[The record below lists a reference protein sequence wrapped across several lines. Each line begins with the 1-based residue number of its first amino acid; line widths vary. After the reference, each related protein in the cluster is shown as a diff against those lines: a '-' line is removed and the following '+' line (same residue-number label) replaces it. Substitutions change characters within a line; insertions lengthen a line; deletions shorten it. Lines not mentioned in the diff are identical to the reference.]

1 MKTKIFAAAV
11 VLYSLNGFSADNT
24 LDVEG
29 LKRELKELRQRTE
42 QLEKKLQVIERGA
55 AVPAVATNQPAVA
68 PLVAPAAA
76 APPPPPAPAPQ
87 QKWSPSE
94 PLTLARAGGSY
105 LNLSM
110 DVLADAG
117 WSTDP
122 RPEEKLQL
130 ADHDPKQRGFTLS
143 GAEIALDGNVDPY
156 FKGFANILFKLD
168 SHAETEVELEEAY
181 LQSTSLPGNIQV
193 KAGQMLANFGRQN
206 SQHAHQWAFVDFP
219 IIMTRAFGPDGLRNP
234 GAQISYLLPTP
245 FFAEASLGILNGQ
258 SDQAFSFRNPGE
270 ADSFGIDRVHGRETI
285 DRNLRSPGDLV
296 YVPRLATSFD
306 LTDNQTLVLGT
317 SGAFGPNDT
326 GSHERTEIYGVDAY
340 WKWKPAKSHLGFPFV
355 SFQTEGLYQRFGA
368 AADPLAATPLPSE
381 NLRDWGFY
389 SQVLWGFHDRWV
401 AGLRGEYASGNSGG
415 FDSNDPFRNERTR
428 ISPNLTW
435 YPSEFSKIRLQYN
448 LDHGEMVGDEHSVW
462 LQVEFLIG
470 AHAAHKF

>member
-1 MKTKIFAAAV
+1 
-11 VLYSLNGFSADNT
+11 LPDN
-24 LDVEG
+24 
-29 LKRELKELRQRTE
+29 
-42 QLEKKLQVIERGA
+42 LQVK
-55 AVPAVATNQPAVA
+55 V
-68 PLVAPAAA
+68 
-76 APPPPPAPAPQ
+76 
-87 QKWSPSE
+87 
-94 PLTLARAGGSY
+94 
-105 LNLSM
+105 
-110 DVLADAG
+110 
-117 WSTDP
+117 
-122 RPEEKLQL
+122 
-130 ADHDPKQRGFTLS
+130 
-143 GAEIALDGNVDPY
+143 
-156 FKGFANILFKLD
+156 
-168 SHAETEVELEEAY
+168 
-181 LQSTSLPGNIQV
+181 
-193 KAGQMLANFGRQN
+193 GQMYAAFGRQN
-206 SQHAHQWAFVDFP
+206 PQHPHQWAFVDLP
-219 IIMTRAFGPDGLRNP
+219 IILSRTFGPEGLRNP
-234 GAQISYLLPTP
+234 GAQISYLVPTP
-245 FFAEASLGILNGQ
+245 FFLEASLGLFNGQ
-258 SDQAFSFRNPGE
+258 SDQAFSFRNPGV
-270 ADSFGIDRVHGRETI
+270 ADALGVDRVHGRETT

-296 YVPRLATSFD
+296 YVPRLSTSFD

-368 AADPLAATPLPSE
+368 AADPLAPTPLPSE

-389 SQVLWGFHDRWV
+389 SQVLWGFHERWV

>member
-1 MKTKIFAAAV
+1 M
-11 VLYSLNGFSADNT
+11 
-24 LDVEG
+24 
-29 LKRELKELRQRTE
+29 
-42 QLEKKLQVIERGA
+42 
-55 AVPAVATNQPAVA
+55 
-68 PLVAPAAA
+68 
-76 APPPPPAPAPQ
+76 
-87 QKWSPSE
+87 
-94 PLTLARAGGSY
+94 
-105 LNLSM
+105 
-110 DVLADAG
+110 
-117 WSTDP
+117 
-122 RPEEKLQL
+122 
-130 ADHDPKQRGFTLS
+130 
-143 GAEIALDGNVDPY
+143 
-156 FKGFANILFKLD
+156 
-168 SHAETEVELEEAY
+168 
-181 LQSTSLPGNIQV
+181 
-193 KAGQMLANFGRQN
+193 
-206 SQHAHQWAFVDFP
+206 
-219 IIMTRAFGPDGLRNP
+219 
-234 GAQISYLLPTP
+234 PTP
-245 FFAEASLGILNGQ
+245 FFAEASLGIFNGQ

-296 YVPRLATSFD
+296 YVPRLSSSFD
-306 LTDNQTLVLGT
+306 LTDNQTLVFGT

-368 AADPLAATPLPSE
+368 AADPLAPTPLPSE

-415 FDSNDPFRNERTR
+415 FDSTDPFRNERTR